1 MELTRVA
8 AADVQ
13 ITGVLDMRENR
24 ITGLTEDLNIYPTSP
39 KDGATK
45 AYVDATKVQLQASLP
60 TEVNNGTF

>member
-1 MELTRVA
+1 MEPTRVA

-24 ITGLTEDLNIYPTSP
+24 VTGLTTDLNMYPSSP
-39 KDGATK
+39 RDGATK
-45 AYVDATKVQLQASLP
+45 AYVDAAKDQIQAALP